1 MRNWAAGAVAVVV
14 AMLCACSSDTG
25 TQSSAATSAAT
36 SSTPDVCA
44 SADEFRASLTD
55 LKDVD
60 VVQQGTDA
68 LTATWTTVEDSWTQL
83 AGDARATHADQ
94 VDRVQADADAVSS
107 AVETAQ
113 GDTSA
118 GTVGAVAAAVGVF
131 LKDADTLLDEVGSTC

>member
-14 AMLCACSSDTG
+14 ATLCGCSSDSG
-25 TQSSAATSAAT
+25 TQSSAAT

-68 LTATWTTVEDSWTQL
+68 LTATWTTVEADWRQL
-83 AGDARATHADQ
+83 ADDARATHADQ
-94 VDRVQADADAVSS
+94 VDRVQADADAVGS

-113 GDTSA
+113 DDASA
-118 GTVGAVAAAVGVF
+118 QTLGGAAAAVGVF
-131 LKDADTLLDEVGSTC
+131 LKDADALLDEVGSTC

>member
-14 AMLCACSSDTG
+14 ATLCACSSDSG
-25 TQSSAATSAAT
+25 TQSSAAT

-44 SADEFRASLTD
+44 SADEFRSSLTD

-68 LTATWTTVEDSWTQL
+68 LTATWTTVEENWTKL
-83 AGDARATHADQ
+83 ADDARATHADQ
-94 VDRVQADADAVSS
+94 VDRVQADADAVRS

-113 GDTSA
+113 DDTSA
-118 GTVGAVAAAVGVF
+118 GTLSGAAAAVGVF
-131 LKDADTLLDEVGSTC
+131 LTDADTLLDQVGSTC